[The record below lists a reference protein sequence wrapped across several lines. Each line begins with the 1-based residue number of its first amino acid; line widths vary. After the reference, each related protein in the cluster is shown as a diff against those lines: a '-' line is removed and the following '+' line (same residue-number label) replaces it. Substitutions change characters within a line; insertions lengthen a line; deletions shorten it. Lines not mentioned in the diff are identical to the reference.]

1 MKLTENNLRELV
13 KEVLKEDRKPFPPPP
28 DEETVEDAIEMDKH
42 STGPII
48 RFYESD
54 EKEDDD
60 PEHISKKDDLEGLAA
75 RAMAAVHDLADAA
88 GADISTTVDT
98 CNEVDEGCKDDREII
113 VGEEDV
119 QESLSLDD
127 IVQEE
132 IAKYVEVKK
141 KIISP

>member
-1 MKLTENNLRELV
+1 MKLTENTLRALV
-13 KEVLKEDRKPFPPPP
+13 KEVLKEDHLPFPPPP
-28 DEETVEDAIEMDKH
+28 DEETVDDAIEMEEK

-54 EKEDDD
+54 EKDEDED
-60 PEHISKKDDLEGLAA
+60 G
-75 RAMAAVHDLADAA
+75 
-88 GADISTTVDT
+88 
-98 CNEVDEGCKDDREII
+98 VDESCKDDREII
-113 VGEEDV
+113 VGEDDGIE
-119 QESLSLDD
+119 ESLSLDD